1 MSLLS
6 PLVPLLSVYYAG
18 LAVIL
23 HQLRRRLRSRC
34 PPAPG
39 EHRARRCRGRGA
51 GQRRRPRGKLRR
63 RFPPRGGRLRPPDGA
78 TATLGA
84 PLARRRPGPAP
95 RSSLAGRRAPGWG
108 GCGPSRPPAP
118 TAPPSPPPP
127 APPLRPERGTRPP
140 RTRGGAGCR
149 ARGGRL
155 LAWLHAGLSAASQAV
170 WGVRGYFASPLFF
183 FLPLLALGRSA
194 TDLRSGDRRGGAPSG
209 PGRCSEGGLRRGSS
223 LTPCPPQC
231 LVARPAPR
239 SLPL

>member
-108 GCGPSRPPAP
+108 GRGPSRPPAP

-140 RTRGGAGCR
+140 RTRGGAG
-149 ARGGRL
+149 RGGVPGSGRPLACLAARRPECGLAGGVGSSRVLRVSAL
-155 LAWLHAGLSAASQAV
+155 LLPSSSRSWPLCHRPQ
-170 WGVRGYFASPLFF
+170 VRRPT
-183 FLPLLALGRSA
+183 GRSA
-194 TDLRSGDRRGGAPSG
+194 F
-209 PGRCSEGGLRRGSS
+209 
-223 LTPCPPQC
+223 
-231 LVARPAPR
+231 RPR
-239 SLPL
+239 